1 MNYKKSKTFDPRML
15 LFNFTDK
22 INSKSDS
29 HLWKKFFFN
38 CFSESLLKMIK
49 NLFYLILKALFVLKI
64 FTFLS

>member
-29 HLWKKFFFN
+29 HL
-38 CFSESLLKMIK
+38 
-49 NLFYLILKALFVLKI
+49 
-64 FTFLS
+64 